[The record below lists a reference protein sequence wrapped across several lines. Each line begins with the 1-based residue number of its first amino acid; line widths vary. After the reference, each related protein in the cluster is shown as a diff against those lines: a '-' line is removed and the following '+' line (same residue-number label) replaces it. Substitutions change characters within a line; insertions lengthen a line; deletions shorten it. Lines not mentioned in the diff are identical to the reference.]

1 MQHYPP
7 NRVFEISDSGRA
19 QEPQQ
24 LAFLDFAQAT
34 GLGGREV
41 HGDDHAYLRGQAPR
55 PPRLTADTVRAV
67 DLFSG
72 CGGLSLGIRAA
83 AEDLGLGFRSVL
95 AVDSDPV
102 ALACYQA
109 NFTGVSARSDSIE
122 TLFCG
127 DRGAAPS
134 EGESAL
140 AEATGAVDVLVG
152 GPPCQGHSD
161 LNNSTRRADPK
172 NSLYA
177 VMARAA
183 EVLRPSHVVV
193 ENVVGAVHDRSRVVQ
208 ATREWLEALG
218 YRTSLGVVDLAR
230 IGVPQTRRRLLL
242 VGSRTRK
249 VEIEALQYDY
259 RTEPRDLRW
268 AIGDLIDASGGGL
281 VDQVAAPAAD
291 SRARME
297 YLFAHDAYE
306 LPDALRP
313 ACHRDKPHTYRS
325 IYGRLRWDRPAQTIT
340 RGFYS
345 MCMGRYV
352 HPERARTLTAHEA
365 ARLQFFPDSFDFG
378 PVTSRTAL
386 ARIIGNAVPMK
397 LSYVAA
403 LELLADGIER

>member
-1 MQHYPP
+1 
-7 NRVFEISDSGRA
+7 VFETSGSGRT
-19 QEPQQ
+19 QESQQ
-24 LAFLDFAQAT
+24 LAFLNSLKAM
-34 GLGGREV
+34 GPSGREV
-41 HGDDHAYLRGQAPR
+41 YGDDHAYLRGRASA
-55 PPRLTADTVRAV
+55 PPRVTADTVRVA

-72 CGGLSLGIRAA
+72 CGGLTLGVRAA
-83 AEDLGLGFRSVL
+83 AEDLGMGFQAVL

-102 ALACYQA
+102 ALACYAA
-109 NFTGVSARSDSIE
+109 NFGGVSAHQEGIE

-127 DRGAAPS
+127 RLGNPLS
-134 EGESAL
+134 EGEAAL
-140 AEATGAVDVLVG
+140 AEATGGVDILLG

-172 NSLYA
+172 NSLYLI
-177 VMARAA
+177 MARAA
-183 EVLRPSHVVV
+183 EVLRPSHVIV

-208 ATREWLEALG
+208 TTREWLEVLG
-218 YRTSLGVVDLAR
+218 YRTSLGVVDLAV

-242 VGSRTRK
+242 IASRTQS
-249 VEIEALQYDY
+249 VDVGGLQRGYG
-259 RTEPRDLRW
+259 TEPRDLRW
-268 AIGDLIDASGGGL
+268 AIGDLVDVPRTRL
-281 VDQVAAPAAD
+281 LDQVAAPATD
-291 SRARME
+291 TRARME
-297 YLFAHDAYE
+297 YLFTHDVYE
-306 LPDALRP
+306 LPDELRP
-313 ACHRDKPHTYRS
+313 ACHRDKQHTYRS

-378 PVTSRTAL
+378 AVTSRTAL
-386 ARIIGNAVPMK
+386 ARMIGNAVPMK